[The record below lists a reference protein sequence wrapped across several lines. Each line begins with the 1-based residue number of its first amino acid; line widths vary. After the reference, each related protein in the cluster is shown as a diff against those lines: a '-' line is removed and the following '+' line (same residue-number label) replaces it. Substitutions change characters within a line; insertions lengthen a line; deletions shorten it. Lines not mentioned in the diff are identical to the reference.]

1 MLALGATVPGLHG
14 VCLVLPVDAKW
25 PLSVGVHSAA
35 LVRLVALECE
45 PSLQGSAAAAP
56 SAQYEPG
63 VHGSL
68 TSLPGLAWKVPASHL
83 RHRPM
88 LLLGA
93 TVPGLHILGCDA
105 PPAHTLPAGQLKQ
118 SSEAVSRYVPRSQ
131 KAGICTTEPSG
142 HE

>member
-1 MLALGATVPGLHG
+1 MRWVALECEPSVHGSAAAAPSAQYEPGVHGSHTSWPGLAWKVPGSHLRHVPMFVLGATVPGPHG

-45 PSLQGSAAAAP
+45 PYLQGSAAAAP

-68 TSLPGLAWKVPASHL
+68 TSWPGLA
-83 RHRPM
+83 
-88 LLLGA
+88 
-93 TVPGLHILGCDA
+93 
-105 PPAHTLPAGQLKQ
+105 
-118 SSEAVSRYVPRSQ
+118 
-131 KAGICTTEPSG
+131 
-142 HE
+142 